1 MKPWFLPLLAL
12 CLAGATLAAQ
22 DRVIRVGENGT
33 QPPRKLVDVAPIYP
47 PDAREEGVSG
57 VVILEVVVGTD
68 GRVRDVETLRSPDDR
83 LSRAATEAVRQWE
96 YEVTQLNGEPVAV
109 RFTVTLNFTANRE

>member
-1 MKPWFLPLLAL
+1 MKSRLLPLLAL
-12 CLAGATLAAQ
+12 CIASATLSAQ
-22 DRVIRVGENGT
+22 DRVIRVGGNV
-33 QPPRKLVDVAPIYP
+33 QPPRKLVDVAPVYP

-68 GRVRDVETLRSPDDR
+68 GRVREDVETLRSPDDR
-83 LSRAATEAVRQWE
+83 LTRAATEAVRQWE

-109 RFTVTLNFTANRE
+109 RFTVTINFTVNRE